1 MLPWMSLRPDPVSKP
16 CGSSQPGMWTFSV
29 AGAPPQVSANGKEI
43 VQIDPTQC
51 SGDTNPL

>member
-1 MLPWMSLRPDPVSKP
+1 MLPWTSLRPDPVSKP

-29 AGAPPQVSANGKEI
+29 AGAPPQVSSNCKEI